1 MTKKD
6 EKRKDE
12 KRQNDYLIKEI
23 KKEHEG
29 IILEE
34 ISENRPYKEFEDK
47 LNSALSKLA
56 REDSIKD
63 EKRK

>member
-47 LNSALSKLA
+47 LNSALSK
-56 REDSIKD
+56 
-63 EKRK
+63 